1 MHGWRY
7 LLILN
12 ICLMG
17 YGAYALGEK
26 TLSLSSEVL
35 DQKEFQRATAE
46 SSDVAYARVFEEQK
60 ALREEAEARVQGLQH
75 MTLQEIRTAVS
86 AAGDGTE
93 EGTLARVSAGGPD
106 PMELKASE
114 KRVRLLHGFTYAI
127 LAVLAGWLAYWGWQK
142 AVSASA

>member
-1 MHGWRY
+1 MHGWRC

-26 TLSLSSEVL
+26 TLSSSSEVL

-46 SSDVAYARVFEEQK
+46 SSDVAYARVLEEQK
-60 ALREEAEARVQGLQH
+60 TLREEAEARVQGLQR

-86 AAGDGTE
+86 AAGDGIE
-93 EGTLARVSAGGPD
+93 EGVLARVSAGGPD
-106 PMELKASE
+106 PMELQASE
-114 KRVRLLHGFTYAI
+114 KRVRLLHGLTYI
-127 LAVLAGWLAYWGWQK
+127 LLAVLAGWLAYWGWRK